1 MKKTKL
7 KWYAIWIPYCI
18 LVTPL
23 AFIILP
29 IQYMNELASIILKY
43 IEEFKWYIV
52 GKYKP
57 YQDGK
62 VQN

>member
-18 LVTPL
+18 LMIPL
-23 AFIILP
+23 AFILFTLRCMNILADK
-29 IQYMNELASIILKY
+29 IVSY
-43 IEEFKWYIV
+43 IEKFKWYIV

-57 YQDGK
+57 
-62 VQN
+62 

>member
-7 KWYAIWIPYCI
+7 KWYAIWILYCI

-23 AFIILP
+23 AFILLP

-43 IEEFKWYIV
+43 IEKFKWYIV

-57 YQDGK
+57 
-62 VQN
+62 